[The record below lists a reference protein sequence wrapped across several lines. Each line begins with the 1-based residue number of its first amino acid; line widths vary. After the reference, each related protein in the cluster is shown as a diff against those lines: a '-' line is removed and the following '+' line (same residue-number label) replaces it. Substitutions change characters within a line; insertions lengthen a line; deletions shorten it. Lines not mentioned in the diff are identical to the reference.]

1 VNTEE
6 LAVWGFVEL
15 KQSTEDILEEI
26 PPEETKKC
34 PKCFAVM
41 PSTAQLCPKCKGNIE
56 NSLYFE
62 GCLVVATPDLEA
74 RRYMVQLFEV
84 SQDHKLIPVS
94 STKIPL
100 KPHEFSNILS
110 KKEFKLWREYF
121 KNKYGEQQWLKK
133 LDMLVGNMQ
142 NVFTAEKLSQDARV
156 WGEEFLFTKPLSQE
170 ELAIY
175 KKKVEE
181 SLLATDLFEQ
191 ILKIYGVRI
200 VRETN
205 NVALLELAALSSQFP
220 NFEDRIHTIGI
231 GKSSAGK
238 NHIVLHILRLHPNVL
253 RFTRTTLKAF
263 DWMDRDID
271 RQIMYIEEYEGMESN
286 YSMRVML
293 SSGGLVLATPQ
304 KDDSMGRMRT
314 TIIRTRG
321 SPALFT
327 THAETVISDEQMLN
341 RTVDWSPDESIQQ
354 TENILRAEAREAS
367 TIHRVEFTEDE
378 KVLLALHQV
387 LFSEPVEAVIPYAE
401 RLVDL
406 VPKENV
412 RIRRDF
418 RKLLALVKASASL
431 HRRQRLVLTPPSR
444 QVPVVLA
451 NIKDLLIVV
460 EYCWDIIVKSSYGLQ
475 KPIFDFLER
484 LEKNLPLIMSKN
496 TLQLPDISSIWFT
509 SSDAA
514 KATGIAGR
522 TAQMWLR
529 ELYQKGYLQR
539 RDAKPRGYEYQIMKT
554 PRIEEIK
561 SRIQD
566 PNFFTFNDF
575 KEWAGRELP
584 KITVTDSLFKLWK
597 RD

>member
-1 VNTEE
+1 
-6 LAVWGFVEL
+6 
-15 KQSTEDILEEI
+15 
-26 PPEETKKC
+26 
-34 PKCFAVM
+34 
-41 PSTAQLCPKCKGNIE
+41 
-56 NSLYFE
+56 
-62 GCLVVATPDLEA
+62 
-74 RRYMVQLFEV
+74 
-84 SQDHKLIPVS
+84 
-94 STKIPL
+94 
-100 KPHEFSNILS
+100 
-110 KKEFKLWREYF
+110 
-121 KNKYGEQQWLKK
+121 
-133 LDMLVGNMQ
+133 
-142 NVFTAEKLSQDARV
+142 
-156 WGEEFLFTKPLSQE
+156 
-170 ELAIY
+170 
-175 KKKVEE
+175 
-181 SLLATDLFEQ
+181 
-191 ILKIYGVRI
+191 
-200 VRETN
+200 
-205 NVALLELAALSSQFP
+205 
-220 NFEDRIHTIGI
+220 
-231 GKSSAGK
+231 
-238 NHIVLHILRLHPNVL
+238 
-253 RFTRTTLKAF
+253 
-263 DWMDRDID
+263 
-271 RQIMYIEEYEGMESN
+271 
-286 YSMRVML
+286 
-293 SSGGLVLATPQ
+293 
-304 KDDSMGRMRT
+304 
-314 TIIRTRG
+314 
-321 SPALFT
+321 
-327 THAETVISDEQMLN
+327 
-341 RTVDWSPDESIQQ
+341 
-354 TENILRAEAREAS
+354 
-367 TIHRVEFTEDE
+367 
-378 KVLLALHQV
+378 V